1 MGYCDSQILTNIGL
15 GCKDNMGGI
24 KVVYIAEYDVAQPVY
39 YLADSD
45 DDITTAVYDA
55 DKTASTWKKF
65 EFRKGTSSMTSTV
78 NVDDAA
84 GTTFVQTDVALQFSK
99 LDTTKR
105 LAISALMFQ
114 NVAVIVKDQNDMYW
128 GLGIDN
134 PVTLTAGT
142 ANTGTAYGDVNGYN
156 ITLTDMSKYLPLT
169 ISEDLK
175 EVIDAL

>member
-24 KVVYIAEYDVAQPVY
+24 KVVYIAEYDIASPTYKVKEGE
-39 YLADSD
+39 
-45 DDITTAVYDA
+45 DITTAVYDA
-55 DKTASTWKKF
+55 DKTTTTWKKF

-78 NVDDAA
+78 NTDDAA
-84 GTTFVQTDVALQFSK
+84 GTTYVQTDVALQFSK

-156 ITLTDMSKYLPLT
+156 ITLTDMSKYLPMV
-169 ISEDLK
+169 ISDELK
-175 EVIDAL
+175 EVIDTL